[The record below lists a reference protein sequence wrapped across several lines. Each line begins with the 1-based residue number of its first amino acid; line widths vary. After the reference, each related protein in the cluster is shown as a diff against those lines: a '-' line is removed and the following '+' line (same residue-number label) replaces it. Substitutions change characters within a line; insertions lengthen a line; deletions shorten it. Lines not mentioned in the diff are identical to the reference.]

1 MTSIRHAPP
10 MGECRRGGNRLPEG
24 HPARGRPPR
33 YERCRALPDDPER
46 RDRQQRERTRRAAA
60 MALDAGEL
68 PRRAHAALMVL
79 LDLTDQRCS
88 VTWHSLATIGRAGG
102 GYEARTAGRWMAEL
116 VELGWLHCQ
125 HRYRVVQ
132 GRYEATTNLWRIDIP
147 DPWRQKVLEAE
158 GRRRKEAKA
167 EQRAGDARRY
177 TPPRSSRPTIQTPS
191 DVDPT
196 DLAADDDLALAQAK
210 KTARLA
216 PETVELGRQSLQSVR
231 DRLPGL
237 RTRRNDGGGERSPP

>member
-1 MTSIRHAPP
+1 
-10 MGECRRGGNRLPEG
+10 
-24 HPARGRPPR
+24 
-33 YERCRALPDDPER
+33 
-46 RDRQQRERTRRAAA
+46 
-60 MALDAGEL
+60 MALEAGEL

-79 LDLTDQRCS
+79 LELTDKSCN

-125 HRYRVVQ
+125 HRYRIVQ
-132 GRYEATTNLWRIDIP
+132 GRYESTTNLWRIDIP
-147 DPWRQKVLEAE
+147 DRWRQRVLEAE
-158 GRRRKEAKA
+158 GRRRKETKA
-167 EQRAGDARRY
+167 QQRAGGARRY
-177 TPPRSSRPTIQTPS
+177 TPPRSSRPSTPTPS

-196 DLAADDDLALAQAK
+196 DLAAEDDLARAQAK
-210 KTARLA
+210 KTAQLA

-237 RTRRNDGGGERSPP
+237 RKRRNDDAGERSPP